1 MSDWVT
7 NVTLLQR
14 VKNQHD
20 DQSWEEFN
28 EYYRPY
34 IYMITKG
41 LNMQHDDAKEIT
53 QLILIKLWKN
63 LPTFDYNPDK
73 GYFRGW
79 LRTVT
84 VNMVRNFVASKA
96 YKQESLEGIQE
107 SNESLPDLDRD
118 FSESEIERI
127 ADEEWEVYISQL
139 AWSNVKDV
147 FEENVQEVYRL
158 LCEGMECDAIGEKL
172 GIKRNTVYVYRK
184 RIQEKLFR
192 EIRRLNRELG

>member
-1 MSDWVT
+1 MSDWIT

-53 QLILIKLWKN
+53 QLIMIKIWKN
-63 LPTFDYNPDK
+63 LPKFDYDPDK

-84 VNMVRNFVASKA
+84 VNMVRNYIASKA
-96 YKQESLEGIQE
+96 FKQESLESIQE

-118 FSESEIERI
+118 FSKSEIERI
-127 ADEEWEVYISQL
+127 ADEEWEVYICRL
-139 AWSNVKDV
+139 AWDNVKEN
-147 FEENVQEVYRL
+147 FEENAQEVYRL
-158 LCEGMECDAIGEKL
+158 LSEGKECDVIGEQL

-184 RIQEKLFR
+184 RIQEKLYR
-192 EIRRLNRELG
+192 EIRRLNHELG